1 MLRIGI
7 TGGIG
12 AGKSFVSKRLTT
24 MGFPVFDCDSQGKR
38 LMNEDPAIRIQL
50 IDLLGVECYNED
62 GLNRA
67 YVAQRLFNDS
77 NIKAAIEQIV
87 HPKVAIAFAN
97 WAEEQNSPLVF
108 VESAILYESGF
119 DQYVDK
125 IIMVDADQEV
135 RISRILHRD
144 ICTRAQAEERIQAQA
159 SSADKRKKAD
169 YIIEN
174 NPHND
179 VNQQLFQLVKQLYQL
194 PVD

>member
-12 AGKSFVSKRLTT
+12 AGKSFISKRLAA
-24 MGFPVFDCDSQGKR
+24 MGFPIFDCDIQSKR

-50 IDLLGVECYNED
+50 VDLLGVECYNEE

-67 YVAQRLFNDS
+67 FVAQCLFSDS
-77 NIKAAIEQIV
+77 SIKAAIEQIV
-87 HPKVAIAFAN
+87 HPKVAMAFAN
-97 WAEEQNSPLVF
+97 WAKEQNSPLVF

-125 IIMVDADQEV
+125 VIMVDADEEV
-135 RISRILHRD
+135 RIRRILQRD
-144 ICTRAQAEERIQAQA
+144 ACSYEQAQARIQAQA
-159 SSADKRKKAD
+159 STAEKRKKAD
-169 YIIEN
+169 YILEN
-174 NPHND
+174 NPQSD
-179 VNQQLFQLVKQLYQL
+179 VNQQLFQLVKKLYQL

>member
-12 AGKSFVSKRLTT
+12 AGKSFISKRLVA
-24 MGFPVFDCDSQGKR
+24 MGFPIFDCDSQSKR

-50 IDLLGVECYNED
+50 VDLLGVECYNEE

-67 YVAQRLFNDS
+67 FVAQRLFSDS
-77 NIKAAIEQIV
+77 SIKAAIEQIV
-87 HPKVAIAFAN
+87 HPKVAMAFAN

-119 DQYVDK
+119 DQHVDK
-125 IIMVDADQEV
+125 VIMVDADEEV
-135 RISRILHRD
+135 RIRRILQRD
-144 ICTRAQAEERIQAQA
+144 ACSYEQAQARIQAQA
-159 SSADKRKKAD
+159 STAEKRKKAD
-169 YIIEN
+169 YILEN
-174 NPHND
+174 NPQSD
-179 VNQQLFQLVKQLYQL
+179 VNQQLFQLVKKLYQL